1 MDVALT
7 GTSLPLPRWSRRQ
20 VVGGVIAAGM
30 LPSAGSATAAI
41 QSLSGSLATALVALR
56 GTPVP
61 HEVAERT
68 AWTLLDVMGTVV
80 YGASLAGT
88 RNFLNSVRARSGQ
101 PATMVFGAGRAA
113 PIELAAAANAF
124 LIHAAEID
132 DSDLRAQLRAS
143 AVIMPTALA
152 LAEARDIDGAAFIR
166 AAAMGYTLQGRLAA
180 PLGPIQRFG
189 WMASGVWGP
198 PAAAAMAADMMEL
211 STPQMASAIG
221 LAGSASGGSFQY
233 FFDQTEEKRLIVA
246 RAART
251 AVESAMLASAGE
263 PGPSFVFEG
272 QAGLYRLFGDRVLKA
287 PDAATL
293 VANLGS
299 LEGPLFIHPKFY
311 AASHSIIPTL
321 DGIDADIPRTI
332 DIGAIDRVIVRG
344 DAGWAAVLADKIN
357 QFTPPAT
364 LIGAMINYSFVIS
377 LFLARRTLMPDD
389 ITESVIRDPAMLALA
404 RKARFETVPGPADLS
419 VELVMADGVGHLAHA
434 RTPAADKPAPFQRTE
449 RLAKFEGLTARM
461 LSADRRSKLQAL
473 CLGVGT
479 ASSMRRWAREVQRV
493 VSG

>member
-7 GTSLPLPRWSRRQ
+7 GPSLYSPRWSRRQ
-20 VVGGVIAAGM
+20 VVGGAIAAVM
-30 LPSAGSATAAI
+30 LPSARPTSAAS
-41 QSLSGSLATALVALR
+41 QSLSGSLAAALVALR

-101 PATMVFGAGRAA
+101 PATMVFGAGTAA

-152 LAEARDIDGAAFIR
+152 LAEAHDIDGAAFIR

-198 PAAAAMAADMMEL
+198 PAAAAMAADMMGL
-211 STPQMASAIG
+211 SAPQMVSAMG

-233 FFDQTEEKRLIVA
+233 FFDQTEEKRFIVA

-263 PGPSFVFEG
+263 AGPPFIFEG

-293 VANLGS
+293 VANLGN
-299 LEGPLFIHPKFY
+299 LEGPLFILPKFY

-321 DGIDADIPRTI
+321 DGIAADIPH
-332 DIGAIDRVIVRG
+332 AIDAAAVERIVVKG
-344 DAGWAAVLADKIN
+344 DAGWASVLADKIN
-357 QFTPPAT
+357 DFAPPAT
-364 LIGAMINYSFVIS
+364 LIGAMINYSFVVA
-377 LFLARRTLMPDD
+377 LFLARRSLMPDD
-389 ITESVIRDPAMLALA
+389 ISEAVIRDPATIALA
-404 RKARFETVPGPADLS
+404 RKTRFETVAGPADLS
-419 VELVMADGVGHLAHA
+419 VEIAMADGTRYLARA
-434 RTPAADKPAPFQRTE
+434 RTPAVGKPAAFHQTE
-449 RLAKFEGLTARM
+449 RLAKFQGLTADR
-461 LSADRRSKLQAL
+461 LSAERRNRLKAL

-479 ASSMRRWAREVQRV
+479 VPSMRGWARDVQRV
-493 VSG
+493 ISG